1 MVSPSLRAGARAEH
15 GSVRRDED
23 GPDARVSGLCVAV
36 CFDGA
41 AVTES
46 MLYEMAGEA
55 AYRGPDGAHT
65 WLGEGAGL
73 LQQVRRDTGREAD
86 GTTVAAGLTLV
97 AAARIDNRADLCPQL
112 ANAGLLAGDEE
123 DVTDADVILAA
134 YRLWGDAAPAHLI
147 GDFAFVVYDQGRRR
161 LLAARDPLG
170 MRPLHYRNEPWRR
183 VLLASD
189 ISQLLAA
196 PGVPCAIDELGI
208 ACTIAG
214 PYLPPDRTVYSGI
227 SQLAPAHALAVDEAG
242 ARTWRYWAPDPAR
255 RVEMDDEA
263 TIEAYREVFTTAVAA
278 RTATSGPVG
287 VLLSGGMDS
296 GALTATAGWLRESD
310 GTRAEVRTY
319 SWAFAD
325 AELQAADERAV
336 SDVIVERY
344 GLPATGVPGDG
355 EWPLSQY
362 PAHGPH
368 RDDPFVWVYQG
379 LIDRS
384 LAMARDDGAVVMLTG
399 DRGDEVTGDWVFDEL
414 GLLRRGRLRE
424 VAEDVR
430 LAAGRSGRRSAVRS
444 TILRPGWRAVRRS
457 RRPTDVWPAA
467 PWVPAD
473 LARRVD
479 LDDVIA
485 EQCSPV
491 LFDGPARSA
500 RAGRIFMP
508 QGARIALQ
516 AERNGAM
523 HGLGTADPFS
533 DRRVVELVLALPQW
547 RVQRRGHPKHLARQ
561 AMAGIMPESARV
573 GAGKSIPLPLF
584 DRAFRDR
591 SVDTVRQLL
600 TSSEAAARGW
610 LNVDRALAMFE
621 QYRATGSAR
630 YDFWW
635 PLCVEMWLR
644 RWWQ

>member
-1 MVSPSLRAGARAEH
+1 M
-15 GSVRRDED
+15 
-23 GPDARVSGLCVAV
+23 
-36 CFDGA
+36 
-41 AVTES
+41 
-46 MLYEMAGEA
+46 
-55 AYRGPDGAHT
+55 
-65 WLGEGAGL
+65 
-73 LQQVRRDTGREAD
+73 
-86 GTTVAAGLTLV
+86 
-97 AAARIDNRADLCPQL
+97 
-112 ANAGLLAGDEE
+112 
-123 DVTDADVILAA
+123 
-134 YRLWGDAAPAHLI
+134 
-147 GDFAFVVYDQGRRR
+147 
-161 LLAARDPLG
+161 
-170 MRPLHYRNEPWRR
+170 
-183 VLLASD
+183 
-189 ISQLLAA
+189 
-196 PGVPCAIDELGI
+196 
-208 ACTIAG
+208 
-214 PYLPPDRTVYSGI
+214 
-227 SQLAPAHALAVDEAG
+227 
-242 ARTWRYWAPDPAR
+242 
-255 RVEMDDEA
+255 
-263 TIEAYREVFTTAVAA
+263 FTTAVAA

-296 GALTATAGWLRESD
+296 ARFTATAGWLRESD
-310 GTRAEVRTY
+310 GTHAEVRTY

-325 AELQAADERAV
+325 AELQAADERVV

-344 GLPATGVPGDG
+344 GLPATGVRGDG

-457 RRPTDVWPAA
+457 RRPTDVRPAA

-508 QGARIALQ
+508 QGSADRPPSRAQ
-516 AERNGAM
+516 RPRCT
-523 HGLGTADPFS
+523 GLGTADPFS
-533 DRRVVELVLALPQW
+533 DRRVVQPSSPSRSGGCSDGAIRSTW
-547 RVQRRGHPKHLARQ
+547 RGRRWRGSCPSR
-561 AMAGIMPESARV
+561 PVSAPASR
-573 GAGKSIPLPLF
+573 SPCRCS

-600 TSSEAAARGW
+600 TSSEAAAAR
-610 LNVDRALAMFE
+610 LA
-621 QYRATGSAR
+621 RTGSSSGDVRAVPS
-630 YDFWW
+630 DGIC
-635 PLCVEMWLR
+635 PV
-644 RWWQ
+644 